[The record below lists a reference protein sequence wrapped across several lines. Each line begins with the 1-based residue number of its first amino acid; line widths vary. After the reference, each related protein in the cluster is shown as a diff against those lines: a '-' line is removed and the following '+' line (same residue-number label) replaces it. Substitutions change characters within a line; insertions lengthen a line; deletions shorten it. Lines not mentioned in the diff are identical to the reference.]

1 MDFAKALTFPFED
14 EDWLKKLG
22 IGVLITLGGALLSF
36 ILLIP
41 LLLMILLFYGWQYE
55 IIKRVKNDDPTPLP
69 GWDDFGGLLK
79 RGGTLFGALLIY
91 QIPVVL
97 FGCAAA
103 IVSLLPVLG
112 VSDENAF
119 MAMSGAATI
128 GVACCSCLILLYAL
142 AAGIV
147 YIGGLIRYTDNEEF
161 STFFQIGDN
170 FALVKDNIGDFGML
184 LLFFIVAGIGVN
196 ILSATGIGGLVA
208 PVFQNYF
215 TGHLVGQLAKKL
227 ASPAAP
233 AV

>member
-1 MDFAKALTFPFED
+1 MDFASALTFPFED

-41 LLLMILLFYGWQYE
+41 LLLMVLVFTGWQYE
-55 IIKRVKNDDPTPLP
+55 IIKRVKKDDPTPLP

-79 RGGTLFGALLIY
+79 RGVTLVGAGLIY
-91 QIPVVL
+91 QLPVVL
-97 FGCAAA
+97 FGCAAG
-103 IVSLLPVLG
+103 IVALLPVLG

-119 MAMSGAATI
+119 AVMGTAAMI
-128 GVACCSCLILLYAL
+128 GVSCCSCLIILYAIV
-142 AAGIV
+142 AAIV

-184 LLFFIVAGIGVN
+184 LLFYIVAGIGVN

-208 PVFQNYF
+208 PVFQSYF

-227 ASPAAP
+227 AAPP

>member
-1 MDFAKALTFPFED
+1 MDFASALTFPFED

-22 IGVLITLGGALLSF
+22 VGVLITLGGALLSF

-41 LLLMILLFYGWQYE
+41 LLLMLLLFTGWQYE

-79 RGGTLFGALLIY
+79 RGGTLFGAGLIY

-97 FGCAAA
+97 FSCAIGVIAA
-103 IVSLLPVLG
+103 LPALG

-119 MAMSGAATI
+119 AAMSTAAM
-128 GVACCSCLILLYAL
+128 VLVSCCSCLIVLYAIV
-142 AAGIV
+142 AAIV

-161 STFFQIGDN
+161 STFFQVGDN
-170 FALVKDNIGDFGML
+170 FALVKDNLGDFGML

-227 ASPAAP
+227 AAPP